1 MAAVME
7 RRDIVVEPRAAD
19 EARIVADGL
28 GDPRPGVGAVLSVE
42 GRTVE
47 LPPAL
52 ADLVGSV
59 VRAVAVGRTVTVG
72 TLPAELTTT
81 VAAEQLGISRPT
93 LMKLVADGKI
103 PAHKVGS
110 HTRVLTEDVVAFRR
124 ARLDRQRA
132 ALAELIELS
141 DALGED

>member
-28 GDPRPGVGAVLSVE
+28 GGPRPGVGAVISVE
-42 GRTVE
+42 GRTID

-52 ADLVGSV
+52 ADLVGAV
-59 VRAVAVGRTVTVG
+59 VRAVAAGRTVTVG
-72 TLPAELTTT
+72 TLPDELTTT

-93 LMKLVADGKI
+93 LMKLINDGKI

-110 HTRVLTEDVVAFRR
+110 HTRVLTEDVVMFRR